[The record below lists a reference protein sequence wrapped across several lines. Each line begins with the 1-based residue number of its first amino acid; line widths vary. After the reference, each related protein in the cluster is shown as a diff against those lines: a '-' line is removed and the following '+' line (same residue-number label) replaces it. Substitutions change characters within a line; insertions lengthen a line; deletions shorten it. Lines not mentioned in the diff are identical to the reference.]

1 VARGLTKLVQS
12 LPGKVG
18 EQVTAMWAHAV
29 PAPARTDARPDPS
42 VSSVLVAAAAERKRA
57 RLGYRSAVGSVLERT
72 VDPWAV
78 VARRRLWYLL
88 CWDHSAQ
95 AVRSYRLDRVLHV
108 ATLAEGFDPPPDLDP
123 VALVEQHL
131 GSGRGTPPA
140 CASTP

>member
-1 VARGLTKLVQS
+1 
-12 LPGKVG
+12 
-18 EQVTAMWAHAV
+18 MWGHAV

-42 VSSVLVAAAAERKRA
+42 VSGVLVAAAAERKRA

-108 ATLAEGFDPPPDLDP
+108 ATLAEGFDPPPDLEP